1 MIVRFDDIKTGIN
14 GNIEPPILFLQSL
27 AKEPITPISNY
38 YNLECNFKY
47 NDVSEISF
55 SVPDKFVDDDE
66 IVENPSYDEV
76 RGMRIVRM
84 EPFGSFILINPSITD
99 DGIKKIKSC
108 KAYSLEYELN
118 YKTMPRL
125 EDTYM
130 FYDPTGEAEDTMM
143 NIVLEC
149 VPNWKIGHI
158 DANVATRYRTF
169 DNGSEAVYS
178 FMMNTLQESYNCI
191 FLFDTDSRT
200 INVYDSKM
208 AIKNIPMFLSNL
220 NLISNLEATELS
232 DELVTSLA
240 VYGADDLSIMSV
252 NPLAS
257 DKIYNLDYFISIGD
271 IPKEIADK
279 WKAWKNAFSV
289 YQKMFVYLFSDFY
302 TAQLLYNAESTK
314 LVGLEDELETMQH
327 IMDTYETDHTGD
339 HATEIEDLKK
349 QMAAKEAEISAQEE
363 KTKSAENKVDTIE
376 KSMEE
381 ISKQCSFENSFT
393 PEELNILNVFIKE
406 DSIQDST
413 YVVSYTA
420 DNPALCEDISD
431 SNPFTIQINKA
442 DLYRAD
448 EYKDLTDEEIKDL
461 GATSENLE
469 SILQIQKEIASTHL
483 GYNFFTINSGSIS
496 IANTDNSLGI
506 SGTIVNSTLSYKDEA
521 NEDKSHDCMVTFY
534 IDSPKITGIE
544 DKGSTTALFVVSG
557 KLTDFQYNNIINSDN
572 QDTMSFRLIDGVL
585 TFTYDS
591 TIYQRQSTV
600 QELYDF
606 GVDSL
611 NKLAYPSYDF
621 SVDSAN
627 FMMLP
632 EFEMFR
638 KDIKLGRS
646 MNIEFKDGVYLQP
659 ILIGVQLNFED
670 PSSFS
675 LEFSDKFQSNNP
687 EFLLAD
693 VIGRSAQTV
702 ANLDSNK
709 FSYSAFVNSNVKNDV
724 EELISSALDVSK
736 KNIINSVNQDILIN
750 GSGIHLRKLIDK
762 ANNRFDPCEVRMINN
777 EIVFTDD
784 SWETA
789 GLAIGK
795 LTVGEGPDA
804 RSFMGIVANSL
815 IGNVIIGNKLT
826 IEATGVDQITG
837 QPNVT
842 HFRVDGSGA
851 FLGNAGFAMQ
861 GAPQNGIDGNQILF
875 DPRYGVVM
883 GDRTLFNFGSAGVDV
898 NFLDEKGNVIY
909 DDTGVMPA
917 GSSLFFDIKT
927 GMASFRGD
935 VYAENGYFKGK
946 VEATSGVFKGALDIG
961 GKFEVDENGNLT
973 CKDANIEGVVNAT
986 GGTFNGEITTNNL
999 TVTDGA
1005 KVSGLVVGDNIQM
1018 GPNAVISWDN
1028 IQGTEDVVTSD
1039 DLANLDIIDEETVTR
1054 ITRNEISTAK
1064 IKAEQISAG
1073 TWGGDVLAAYFQVN
1087 KGNVKLGAQKSYI
1100 LIGDGNSVSLDIHSS
1115 GEINLSSEGSRVK
1128 ITGGVEGEALYVQG
1142 ILTTRNVVPN
1152 TDNLIRCGSS
1162 TQRWSSVNTYDIDV
1176 KGQAT
1181 ISGRTNLNG
1190 QLWCSDARTF
1200 TVTNGKSVFVGEQG
1214 RFGVSGSTRKIKHD
1228 IVPLMDDDLS
1238 ADKLYSIPV
1247 VQFKFNQDIVSPSDR
1262 FYERYVP
1269 GLIAEDIA
1277 QIYPVAAV
1285 LDNGEPSDWDF
1296 RYLIPPM
1303 LKLIQEQKKEIDQL
1317 RADIDELKGVK

>member
-1 MIVRFDDIKTGIN
+1 MIVRFDDIKTDIN

-66 IVENPSYDEV
+66 IVKNPSYDEV

-178 FMMNTLQESYNCI
+178 FMMNTLQKSYNCI

-257 DKIYNLDYFISIGD
+257 DKIYNLDYFIGIGD
-271 IPKEIADK
+271 IPKKIADK
-279 WKAWKNAFSV
+279 WKAWKNSFSV

-339 HATEIEDLKK
+339 HAAEMEDLKK
-349 QMAAKEAEISAQEE
+349 QMAAKKAEISAQEE
-363 KTKSAENKVDTIE
+363 KTKAAENKVDTIE

-393 PEELNILNVFIKE
+393 AEELNILNVFIKE

-420 DNPALCEDISD
+420 DNPALCEDVSD
-431 SNPFTIQINKA
+431 SNPFAIEINKA
-442 DLYRAD
+442 NLYRTD

-469 SILQIQKEIASTHL
+469 AILQIQKEISSTHL

-496 IANTDNSLGI
+496 ITNADSSLGI
-506 SGTIVNSTLSYKDEA
+506 SGAIVNSTLSYKDED

-572 QDTMSFRLIDGVL
+572 QDTMSFKLIDGVL

-621 SVDSAN
+621 SIDSAN

-693 VIGRSAQTV
+693 VIGKSAQTA

-709 FSYSAFVNSNVKNDV
+709 FSYSAFVNSNVQNDV

-750 GSGIHLRKLIDK
+750 GSGIHLRKLIDR

-795 LTVGEGPDA
+795 LTVGEGSDA

-861 GAPQNGIDGNQILF
+861 GAPQNGIDGNQILL

-909 DDTGVMPA
+909 DKTGVMPA

-946 VEATSGVFKGALDIG
+946 VEATSGIFKGALDIG
-961 GKFEVDENGNLT
+961 DNFKVDENGNLV
-973 CKDANIEGVVNAT
+973 CKNAKVEGTVTAT
-986 GGTFNGEITTNNL
+986 DGEFTGIIHAKSGEFTGDITANNL
-999 TVTDGA
+999 TVKNNA
-1005 KVSGLVVGDNIQM
+1005 RVSGLEVGKNVIM
-1018 GPNAVISWDN
+1018 GPDAVISWGNLPNNVASDGQIDN
-1028 IQGTEDVVTSD
+1028 LQNQINNLPAGMTPDEVTQITANAIKTGKLI
-1039 DLANLDIIDEETVTR
+1039 LAGNIYRL
-1054 ITRNEISTAK
+1054 NSTAADTNLMVGINSSK
-1064 IKAEQISAG
+1064 NFQMGVPSSTGYSNMNLYSGGQINFISASSAG
-1073 TWGGDVLAAYFQVN
+1073 DTSENYTLRVGNGVVISQAPLTVWGN
-1087 KGNVKLGAQKSYI
+1087 I
-1100 LIGDGNSVSLDIHSS
+1100 DIH
-1115 GEINLSSEGSRVK
+1115 
-1128 ITGGVEGEALYVQG
+1128 
-1142 ILTTRNVVPN
+1142 
-1152 TDNLIRCGSS
+1152 
-1162 TQRWSSVNTYDIDV
+1162 
-1176 KGQAT
+1176 GQAT
-1181 ISGRTNLNG
+1181 ISSRTDLNG

-1247 VQFKFNQDIVSPSDR
+1247 VQFKFNQDIVSPEDR
-1262 FYERYVP
+1262 FYERFVP
-1269 GLIAEDIA
+1269 GLIAEDVA

-1303 LKLIQEQKKEIDQL
+1303 LKLIQEQKKEINQL
-1317 RADIDELKGVK
+1317 RADIDELKGVKL